1 MELGIDNMKAHRGL
15 RRVSGKGLSRART
28 EVRLMVLAHH
38 GLTIVRALK
47 ASKEDGHDVATPM
60 KRAA

>member
-1 MELGIDNMKAHRGL
+1 MELRIANMKAYCGL
-15 RRVSGKGLSRART
+15 CRFSGRGLSRAHT

-47 ASKEDGHDVATPM
+47 ASKEDRYDVATPM
-60 KRAA
+60 KHAA